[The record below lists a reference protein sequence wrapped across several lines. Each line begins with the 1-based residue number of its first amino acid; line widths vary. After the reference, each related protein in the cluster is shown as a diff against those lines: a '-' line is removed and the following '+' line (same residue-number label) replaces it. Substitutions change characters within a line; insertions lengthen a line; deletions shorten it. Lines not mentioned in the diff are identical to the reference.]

1 MAVGGCFCG
10 RIRIEYSGQP
20 LASAL
25 CHCLDCRKLTGG
37 PYSFNFIVRS
47 AELHVSG
54 SPKEVPKTSDSGNAI
69 KNYFCPDCGLY
80 YTEIAGR
87 QHHDLTRVI
96 GTPLFGRKIKPNGD
110 RDETTVVRAGIF
122 DNIGILHERTPVV
135 EIYTEQR
142 LKWLSPI
149 EGADQFTGM
158 LPLP

>member
-10 RIRIEYSGQP
+10 KVRVEYSGQP

-25 CHCLDCRKLTGG
+25 CHCLDCRKLTGS
-37 PYSFNFIVRS
+37 PYSYNFLVKS

-54 SPKEVPKTSDSGNAI
+54 SPKEVAKTSDSGNAI
-69 KNYFCPDCGLY
+69 KNYFCPDCG
-80 YTEIAGR
+80 
-87 QHHDLTRVI
+87 
-96 GTPLFGRKIKPNGD
+96 TPLFGRKIKSNGD
-110 RDETTVVRAGIF
+110 SDETTVVRAGIF
-122 DNIGILHERTPVV
+122 DDSRILHERTPVV

-142 LKWLSPI
+142 LKWVSPI

>member
-10 RIRIEYSGQP
+10 KVRIEYSGQP

-37 PYSFNFIVRS
+37 PYSFNYIVQT
-47 AELHVSG
+47 ADLHVSG
-54 SPKEVPKTSDSGNAI
+54 NPKEVPKTSDSGNAI
-69 KNYFCPDCGLY
+69 KNYFCPDCG
-80 YTEIAGR
+80 
-87 QHHDLTRVI
+87 
-96 GTPLFGRKIKPNGD
+96 TPLYGLRIKPHGD
-110 RDETTVVRAGIF
+110 RDETTVIRAGIF
-122 DNIGILHERTPVV
+122 DNVGILHERTPVV

-142 LKWLSPI
+142 LKWVSPI

>member
-10 RIRIEYSGQP
+10 KVRIEYSGQP

-37 PYSFNFIVRS
+37 PYSFNYIVQT

-54 SPKEVPKTSDSGNAI
+54 NPKEVPKTSDSGNEI
-69 KNYFCPDCGLY
+69 KNYFCPDCG
-80 YTEIAGR
+80 
-87 QHHDLTRVI
+87 
-96 GTPLFGRKIKPNGD
+96 TPLYGLKIKPNGD
-110 RDETTVVRAGIF
+110 RDETTVIRAGIL
-122 DNIGILHERTPVV
+122 DNVGILHERTPVV

-142 LKWLSPI
+142 LKWVSPI